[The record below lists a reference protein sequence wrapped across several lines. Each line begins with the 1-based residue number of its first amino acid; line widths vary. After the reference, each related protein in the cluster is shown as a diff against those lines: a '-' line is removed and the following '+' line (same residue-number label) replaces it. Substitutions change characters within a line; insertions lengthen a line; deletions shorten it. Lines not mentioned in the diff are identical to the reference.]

1 MTLRVQVPSNHI
13 LTPNLYYNSQY
24 PKPKYLTMGYLDPEG
39 DMGFKVWGMGFKAK
53 GWEFGGGGSTF

>member
-13 LTPNLYYNSQY
+13 LTPNLYHNSRY

-39 DMGFKVWGMGFKAK
+39 DVGLRFGVEDFKLRVGSLV
-53 GWEFGGGGSTF
+53 GGSTF